1 VQEKILQ
8 CWKIVSRPGSA
19 DAVLENDF
27 QCRKRFCS
35 AGKSFPGREVPM
47 QCWKMTSSTGKDFP
61 ALRSHFLYSI
71 FPVRDSVQIH

>member
-8 CWKIVSRPGSA
+8 YWKIISRPGSA

-47 QCWKMTSSTGKDFP
+47 QRWKMTSSAGKDFAVLENHFP
-61 ALRSHFLYSI
+61 AGKCL
-71 FPVRDSVQIH
+71 